1 MASAVRMITATALKV
16 LSTTEDVMDA
26 YEEPPKPEDETNPN
40 KDPEESGPMDLASPQ
55 SHTSASPS
63 STGSMIFRVTSGKDS
78 PPTATLLFSYD
89 DHTPSQGPKTEH
101 LDSEGSRSVRGETPD
116 GEKDETTVMV
126 LEDDNL
132 LFGDD
137 VIMNERDQ
145 LSSDLEVSVFDHHFG
160 GKNGIVDPLT
170 LLYNQVTELEEK
182 VISFFSLFEY
192 SFRV

>member
-1 MASAVRMITATALKV
+1 
-16 LSTTEDVMDA
+16 
-26 YEEPPKPEDETNPN
+26 
-40 KDPEESGPMDLASPQ
+40 
-55 SHTSASPS
+55 
-63 STGSMIFRVTSGKDS
+63 
-78 PPTATLLFSYD
+78 
-89 DHTPSQGPKTEH
+89 
-101 LDSEGSRSVRGETPD
+101 
-116 GEKDETTVMV
+116 MV

-182 VISFFSLFEY
+182 VISFFLCLNIPSEFKLHVTFFEIAVKQRIKY
-192 SFRV
+192 EKVV